1 MAVASAGTLD
11 LVTYDVAKASARG
24 GDGYYGDGADGS
36 VYLLGEGQT
45 AGTLVLNG
53 SGNRTRPTPT

>member
-1 MAVASAGTLD
+1 M
-11 LVTYDVAKASARG
+11 TYDVAKASARG